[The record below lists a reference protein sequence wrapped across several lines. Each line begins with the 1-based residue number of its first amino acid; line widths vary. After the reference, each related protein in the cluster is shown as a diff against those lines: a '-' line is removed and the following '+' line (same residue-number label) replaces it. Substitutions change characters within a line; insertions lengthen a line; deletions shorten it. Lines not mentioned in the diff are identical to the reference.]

1 MIFIISLHS
10 GSATMP
16 GKETMR
22 ETKKNAN
29 LTKKQMTKTIPKWY
43 KSSIVQVH
51 FQENNAVQV
60 SF

>member
-1 MIFIISLHS
+1 MIFKISLHL

-16 GKETMR
+16 GKEIMR
-22 ETKKNAN
+22 DKKNAN
-29 LTKKQMTKTIPKWY
+29 LTKKEMTKTIPKWY

-51 FQENNAVQV
+51 FQENNPVQV